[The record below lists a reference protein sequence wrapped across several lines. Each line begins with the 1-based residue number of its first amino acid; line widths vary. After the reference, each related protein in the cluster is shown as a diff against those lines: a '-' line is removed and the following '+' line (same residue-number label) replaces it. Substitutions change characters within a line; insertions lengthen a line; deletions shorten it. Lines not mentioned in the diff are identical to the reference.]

1 MLINMFLCASLRVQV
16 FKSDTVVQ
24 VLRGFITVTTIVL
37 IWQILDRRKFELNQT
52 PLVWQRLGKF
62 VHHAK
67 AHAKTNAQANRHAD
81 KDRDR
86 DRDREDERED
96 ESVEERDSRS
106 VGMQGVAF
114 AAFSRFSVT
123 PRAWCNFLPVLAA
136 FISFSFV
143 SVGLRHAD

>member
-1 MLINMFLCASLRVQV
+1 MQV

-67 AHAKTNAQANRHAD
+67 AHAKPNAQANRHV
-81 KDRDR
+81 DRDR

-106 VGMQGVAF
+106 VGMQGACF
-114 AAFSRFSVT
+114 R
-123 PRAWCNFLPVLAA
+123 C
-136 FISFSFV
+136 FV
-143 SVGLRHAD
+143 